1 MTRDSGD
8 AYDNSSYRSVTDA
21 SRRRFLQGALGGL
34 TVVSL
39 GGLAACGDDSDRRTA
54 GGGGGDGGD
63 GGSGGGTIRI
73 GYVTPRT
80 GALAPFG
87 EADDFVLAQ
96 MRDVFAD
103 GLEIGGASWA
113 VEVMDRDSESDS
125 NRAAD
130 VAQELIV
137 DDGIN
142 LMLVSSTPDTTNP
155 VADQCE
161 LNQVP
166 CISTVAPWQPYYIG
180 RGGDP
185 TSTEPAFTY
194 TYHFFWGLE
203 DVIGVF
209 LAMWNQVETNQTVGG
224 LFPNDPDGNAWGDA
238 QNGFPPPLQEAGYTL
253 VDPGRYTNGTND
265 FSAQISAYKDAG
277 AQLLTGVPIPPDFTN
292 FWTQAIQ
299 QDFRPMVASVG
310 KALLFPS
317 AVEALGDQGAGL
329 STEVWWSPSHPFT
342 SSLTD
347 QSAEELAD
355 AYSEDTGKQWTQPIG
370 FAHALF
376 EVAADVLTRSGD
388 PSDPQAVVDALADT
402 QLDTVV
408 GNLDWS
414 TGPVPN
420 VAKTKLVGGQWRT
433 GTDYPYEIVIVAN
446 DDLSDVPTGG
456 SVEPIT

>member
-1 MTRDSGD
+1 MTQDSRHPHD
-8 AYDNSSYRSVTDA
+8 SSDFRSVTDA
-21 SRRRFLQGALGGL
+21 SRRRFLQGALGSL
-34 TVVSL
+34 TAVSL
-39 GGLAACGDDSDRRTA
+39 GGLAACGDDSDRRSA
-54 GGGGGDGGD
+54 GGGGGNGG
-63 GGSGGGTIRI
+63 GGNGGGTIRI

-87 EADDFVLAQ
+87 EADDFVLTQ
-96 MRDVFAD
+96 MGEVFAD
-103 GLEIGGASWA
+103 GLEIGGANWA
-113 VEVMDRDSESDS
+113 VEIMDRDSESDS

-130 VAQELIV
+130 VAQQLIV

-209 LAMWNQVETNQTVGG
+209 LSMWNQVETNKIVGG

-238 QNGFPPPLQEAGYTL
+238 QNGFPPPLQDAGYTL

-265 FSAQISAYKDAG
+265 FTAQISAYKDAG

-292 FWTQAIQ
+292 FWTQANQ

-347 QSAEELAD
+347 QSAQELAD

-376 EVAADVLTRSGD
+376 EVGADVLTRSGD
-388 PSDPQAVVDALADT
+388 PGDPQAVAEALAGT

-414 TGPVPN
+414 AGPVPN

-446 DDLSDVPTGG
+446 DDLPDVPTGG
-456 SVEPIT
+456 SVEPMS

>member
-1 MTRDSGD
+1 MTNDSWGPHDGSGD
-8 AYDNSSYRSVTDA
+8 HPAIDA
-21 SRRRFLQGALGGL
+21 GRRRFIQGALGGL
-34 TVVSL
+34 AVVSL
-39 GGLAACGDDSDRRTA
+39 GGLAACGDDGDRRSA
-54 GGGGGDGGD
+54 GGGGGNGG
-63 GGSGGGTIRI
+63 GGGTIRI

-87 EADDFVLAQ
+87 EADDFVLNQ
-96 MRDVFAD
+96 MREVFAD
-103 GLEIGGASWA
+103 GLEIGGATWA

-130 VAQELIV
+130 VAQRLIV

-185 TSTEPAFTY
+185 TSTEPAFRY

-209 LAMWNQVETNQTVGG
+209 LAMWDQVETNKTVGG

-265 FSAQISAYKDAG
+265 FTAQISAYKDAG

-299 QDFRPMVASVG
+299 QDFRPKVASVG

-317 AVEALGDQGAGL
+317 AVEALGGQGAGL

-347 QSAEELAD
+347 QSAQELAD

-388 PSDPQAVVDALADT
+388 PSEPQAVVDALADT

-414 TGPVPN
+414 AGPVPN
-420 VAKTKLVGGQWRT
+420 VAKTKLVGGQWRK

-446 DDLSDVPTGG
+446 DDLPDVPTGG
-456 SVEPIT
+456 SVEPIA

>member
-1 MTRDSGD
+1 MDMTHETDDPHHSR
-8 AYDNSSYRSVTDA
+8 AAIDA

-39 GGLAACGDDSDRRTA
+39 GGLAACGDDSDRR
-54 GGGGGDGGD
+54 GGGGGDGNGGGD
-63 GGSGGGTIRI
+63 AGGTIKI

-87 EADDFVLAQ
+87 EADDFVLSQ

-103 GLEIGGASWA
+103 GLEIGGTSWA
-113 VEVMDRDSESDS
+113 IEIIDMDSQSDS
-125 NRAAD
+125 DRAAD
-130 VAQELIV
+130 VAGDLIV
-137 DDGIN
+137 DEGVN
-142 LMLVSSTPDTTNP
+142 LVLVSSTPDTTNP

-185 TSTEPAFTY
+185 ASTEPAFTY

-209 LAMWNQVETNQTVGG
+209 LAMWNQVETNHTVGG
-224 LFPNDPDGNAWGDA
+224 LFPNDADGNAWGDA
-238 QNGFPPPLQEAGYTL
+238 QNGFPPPLQEAGYTM

-265 FSAQISAYKDAG
+265 FSAQISAYKEAG

-292 FWTQAIQ
+292 FWTQALQ
-299 QDFRPMVASVG
+299 QDFRPLVASVG

-347 QSAEELAD
+347 QSAQELAD

-376 EVAADVLTRSGD
+376 EVAADVLSRSGD
-388 PSDPQAVVDALADT
+388 PSDPQAVVDALAAT
-402 QLDTVV
+402 QIDTVV

-414 TGPVPN
+414 AGPVPN
-420 VAKTKLVGGQWRT
+420 VAKTKLVGGQWRE
-433 GTDYPYEIVIVAN
+433 GTDYPYEIAIVAN
-446 DDLSDVPTGG
+446 DDLTDVPTSG
-456 SVEPIT
+456 SVEPIA